1 MPTHEAQLLF
11 EIQRHVGVVL
21 VLRKLFLGKVEGC
34 SGWWKVNK
42 GKVVREAVAA
52 AESSLV

>member
-11 EIQRHVGVVL
+11 EIQRHVEVVL